1 VTTLAGTG
9 ALASLAARRDRIM
22 LPAWIYLLTA
32 LVASTAYSFKKLYPT
47 AAGRQEFAAAAAHNP
62 ALLSL
67 YGTLSGNSIG
77 SLTAWRYGTFAALGA
92 ALMSI
97 FIVVRHTR
105 ADEETGR
112 LELVSSAAVGRHAAF
127 GASLAIAISANIV
140 LGAAIT
146 AGLAVQGLPAAGC
159 IALAAAIA
167 GCGLVFTAVAAV
179 TAQLAQT
186 ARTARGIAISAA
198 VVAYLVRSAGDSAG
212 PSGPGWLTW
221 LSPVGWTE
229 LIRPFGAIRW
239 WVLALPL
246 AAAAALALGAALAAS
261 RRDYGAGLLAQR
273 RGPARA
279 ARSLRSPLALA
290 WRMQRGTLAAWIT
303 GALVYGALVGSA
315 AKGIGGLLGSQQV
328 RQIVA
333 RLGGTAAVTNGYLA
347 AIMSFSGLIAAGYAV
362 SAVLRLR
369 TEETADHADPVLAT
383 GASRTSWGLS
393 HLVIAAA
400 GTAAILAVT
409 GLGAGLGY
417 VLRSPGG
424 AGEVGRLV
432 GAGLAQL
439 PAALVV
445 AGIAAALFGLAPRAC
460 VAGGWIALG
469 LAVLMLFLGALL
481 QLSHWV
487 QDISPF
493 THVPKLPGG
502 PVAGAPLAWLTV
514 IAVALAAAGL
524 AGLRRRDIG

>member
-1 VTTLAGTG
+1 VSTLAGTG
-9 ALASLAARRDRIM
+9 ALAGLAARRDRVM

-62 ALLSL
+62 ALMSL

-77 SLTAWRYGTFAALGA
+77 SLTAWRYGTLAALGA

-97 FIVVRHTR
+97 FIVIRHTR
-105 ADEETGR
+105 ADEESGR
-112 LELVSSAAVGRHAAF
+112 LELTGSAAVGRHAAL
-127 GASLAIAISANIV
+127 GASLVIGISANIV

-146 AGLAVQGLPAAGC
+146 AGLALQGLPVAGC
-159 IALAAAIA
+159 AALAAAIA

-179 TAQLAQT
+179 TAQLAET

-198 VVAYLVRSAGDSAG
+198 VAAYLLRAVGDSAG
-212 PSGPGWLTW
+212 AAGPSWLTW

-229 LIRPFGAIRW
+229 LIRPFGAARW

-246 AAAAALALGAALAAS
+246 AAGSALAALAALAAA

-273 RGPARA
+273 HGPARA

-290 WRMQRGTLAAWIT
+290 WRMQRGTLAAWT
-303 GALVYGALVGSA
+303 AGALIYGALVGSA

-333 RLGGTAAVTNGYLA
+333 RLGGTTAVTNGYLA
-347 AIMSFSGLIAAGYAV
+347 AIMGLTGLIAAGYAV

-369 TEETADHADPVLAT
+369 AEESAGRADPVLTA
-383 GASRTSWGLS
+383 GAGRISWGLS
-393 HLVIAAA
+393 QLAIAAG
-400 GTAAILAVT
+400 GTAVILAVT
-409 GLGAGLGY
+409 GLGAGLGF

-424 AGEVGRLV
+424 AGQVGVLV

-439 PAALVV
+439 PAALVL
-445 AGIAAALFGLAPRAC
+445 AGVAAALFGLAPRAC

-469 LAVLMLFLGALL
+469 IAVLLLFLGALL
-481 QLSHWV
+481 RLSHWV

-502 PVAGAPLAWLTV
+502 AVQAGPLAWLTL
-514 IAVALAAAGL
+514 IALALAAAGL
-524 AGLRRRDIG
+524 AGLRRRDIS